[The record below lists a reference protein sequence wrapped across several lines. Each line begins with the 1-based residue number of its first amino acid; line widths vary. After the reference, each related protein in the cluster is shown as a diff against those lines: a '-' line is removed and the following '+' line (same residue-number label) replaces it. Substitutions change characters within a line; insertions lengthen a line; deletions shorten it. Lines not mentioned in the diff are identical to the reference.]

1 MPTYEYVCEDCGYH
15 FDVVQRISEEPLTE
29 CPKCKG
35 HVKRLINCTN
45 FLLKGDGWYK
55 SGYTKGN
62 NSNSKNNKSETKK
75 NDTKSCESCKSS
87 CKASAA

>member
-1 MPTYEYVCEDCGYH
+1 MPTYEYLCDDCGYH
-15 FDVVQRISEEPLTE
+15 FDVVQRITEDPLKE

-35 HVKRLINCTN
+35 QVKRLINCTN
-45 FLLKGDGWYK
+45 FMLKGDGWYR
-55 SGYTKGN
+55 SGYTKGTNN
-62 NSNSKNNKSETKK
+62 NSNKSETKK